1 MRILIIITIIMIV
14 ILMTILMT
22 IVMMIMIMVEW
33 REQVGNGNNFPQ
45 APLPFNLRL
54 ARSIKGFG
62 STHCITYLPPLA
74 DKQSGWFV
82 PTWGGDLNLRGG
94 DWKISDYD
102 LLILN
107 NEHRVV
113 SFDCTRNPIWDVGL
127 HSWLFLLLT
136 QLIGHKCNHTK
147 VT

>member
-14 ILMTILMT
+14 IMMMILMT

-74 DKQSGWFV
+74 DKQSG
-82 PTWGGDLNLRGG
+82 
-94 DWKISDYD
+94 
-102 LLILN
+102 
-107 NEHRVV
+107 
-113 SFDCTRNPIWDVGL
+113 
-127 HSWLFLLLT
+127 
-136 QLIGHKCNHTK
+136 
-147 VT
+147 